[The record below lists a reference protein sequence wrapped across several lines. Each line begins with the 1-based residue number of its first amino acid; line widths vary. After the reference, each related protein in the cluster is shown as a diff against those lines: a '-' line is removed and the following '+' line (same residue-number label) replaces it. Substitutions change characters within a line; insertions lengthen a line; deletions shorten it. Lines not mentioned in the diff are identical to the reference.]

1 MAINEKKPSTKY
13 TVGAQY
19 ICFNENKDWDPEAF
33 EGEVLK
39 LPTVVDID
47 VADNSSSYASYAS
60 GAVYESDTIV
70 AYKEISVTQLAFD
83 EATIAKMKGDTID
96 SGIIMSGG
104 IKTRPYFAYGVP
116 IIKKDRSMDMRWYP
130 KCQLVDNSDA
140 TATSTD
146 SHSDQTDSLTIRAY
160 GFDDDQNQEVKVLTA
175 ERANADITEELFFA
189 APIMT
194 VEAAK
199 ALRGSTEGGT
209 EGGTEGDTEG
219 DTEGNG

>member
-19 ICFNENKDWDPEAF
+19 ICFNEDPDWKADEF
-33 EGEVLK
+33 EEDVLK

-47 VADNSSSYASYAS
+47 VADNSDSYESYAS

-70 AYKEISVTQLAFD
+70 TYKEISVTQLAFD

-104 IKTRPYFAYGVP
+104 IKTRPYFGYGVP
-116 IIKKDRSMDMRWYP
+116 IIKKDGTKDMRWYP
-130 KCQLVDNSDA
+130 KCKLVDNSDA

-160 GFDDDQNQEVKVLTA
+160 GFDGTQNQEIKVLTA
-175 ERANADITEELFFA
+175 ETANASITEAAFFA
-189 APIMT
+189 APILT
-194 VEAAK
+194 VAAAK
-199 ALRGSTEGGT
+199 ALRSN
-209 EGGTEGDTEG
+209 
-219 DTEGNG
+219 GNG

>member
-19 ICFNENKDWDPEAF
+19 ICFNEDPDWKADEF
-33 EGEVLK
+33 EEDVLK

-47 VADNSSSYASYAS
+47 VADNSDSYESYAS

-70 AYKEISVTQLAFD
+70 TYKEISVTQLAFD
-83 EATIAKMKGDTID
+83 EATIAKMKGDAID

-104 IKTRPYFAYGVP
+104 IKTRPYFGYGVP
-116 IIKKDRSMDMRWYP
+116 IIKKDGTKDMRWYP
-130 KCQLVDNSDA
+130 KCKLVDNSDA

-160 GFDDDQNQEVKVLTA
+160 GFDGTQNQEIKVLTA
-175 ERANADITEELFFA
+175 ETANASITEAAFFA
-189 APIMT
+189 APILT
-194 VEAAK
+194 VAAAK
-199 ALRGSTEGGT
+199 ALRSNGSQQSN
-209 EGGTEGDTEG
+209 
-219 DTEGNG
+219 GNG

>member
-19 ICFNENKDWDPEAF
+19 ICFNEDPDWKADEF
-33 EGEVLK
+33 EEDVLK

-47 VADNSSSYASYAS
+47 VADNSDSYESYAS

-70 AYKEISVTQLAFD
+70 TYKEISVTQLAFD

-104 IKTRPYFAYGVP
+104 IKTRPYFGYGVP
-116 IIKKDRSMDMRWYP
+116 IIKKDGTKDMRWYP
-130 KCQLVDNSDA
+130 KCKLVDNSDA

-160 GFDDDQNQEVKVLTA
+160 GFDGTQNQEIKVLTA
-175 ERANADITEELFFA
+175 ETANASITEAAFFA
-189 APIMT
+189 APILT
-194 VEAAK
+194 VAAAK
-199 ALRGSTEGGT
+199 ALRSNGSQQSN
-209 EGGTEGDTEG
+209 
-219 DTEGNG
+219 GNG